1 MNYDFIEIGTS
12 DFETEIEKC
21 NDTSIGLSVE
31 PLINYLNKLP
41 NKKLVT
47 KVNCAVS
54 NYKGKINIFY
64 VSEEN
69 IKKYNYPDFL
79 KGCNSIGQPHPV
91 TKGFVFG
98 IQVPDNLIDSVEVE
112 VKSVEQLFNEYD
124 VESIKFLK
132 IDTEGHDCIIMYS
145 YYQLC
150 TKNNDL
156 FAEQILFES
165 NALANKKEVDSIIE
179 KFITYGYELIT
190 TGENTILKRKDY
202 YEFK

>member
-1 MNYDFIEIGTS
+1 MN
-12 DFETEIEKC
+12 
-21 NDTSIGLSVE
+21 
-31 PLINYLNKLP
+31 
-41 NKKLVT
+41 
-47 KVNCAVS
+47 
-54 NYKGKINIFY
+54 
-64 VSEEN
+64 
-69 IKKYNYPDFL
+69 
-79 KGCNSIGQPHPV
+79 
-91 TKGFVFG
+91 
-98 IQVPDNLIDSVEVE
+98 
-112 VKSVEQLFNEYD
+112 
-124 VESIKFLK
+124 
-132 IDTEGHDCIIMYS
+132 S

>member
-21 NDTSIGLSVE
+21 DDTSVGLSIE

-54 NYKGKINIFY
+54 NHKGKMNIFY
-64 VSEEN
+64 VLEEN

-79 KGCNSIGQPHPV
+79 KGCNSIGKPHPV

-98 IQVPDNLIDSVEVE
+98 IHVPDNLIDSVEVE

-132 IDTEGHDCIIMYS
+132 IDTEGHDCIIMNS
-145 YYQLC
+145 YYELC

-156 FAEQILFES
+156 FAEKILFES
-165 NALANKKEVDSIIE
+165 NALANKNEVDLIIE
-179 KFITYGYELIT
+179 KFIKYGYELIA
-190 TGENTILKRKDY
+190 TGENTILKRK
-202 YEFK
+202 